1 MYSLMCLIFFFCKVN
16 KTDVNI
22 GMNKGVFKLNI
33 EKNTYS
39 VLSTNTHKAS
49 KTTYKEKKLVGK
61 ETHYS

>member
-1 MYSLMCLIFFFCKVN
+1 
-16 KTDVNI
+16 
-22 GMNKGVFKLNI
+22 MNKGVFTLNI